1 MGNFGLDIP
10 WTLIE
15 PDDPSGS
22 DMVDVSGVKR
32 KWLDVAYAAQS
43 PSQKLDIYLPEEG
56 DGPFPTYIFI
66 HGGAFIAGDKQDV
79 QFLLAADGINRG
91 YAVASVEYRKGF
103 ESKAPN
109 ALYDVKAAIRFLKA
123 HAADY
128 RLDPARFAVGGDSA
142 GAYYAVFAAATAGIP
157 VFDGPDPV
165 WPEASGE
172 VKAVV
177 AQCGC
182 YDLLR
187 MAPPPEVEAAAPKEF
202 VPGTIPAFDGPAPV
216 FPSASGEVKAVVA
229 QCGCYDLLRMAP
241 PPEVEAAA
249 PKEFVPGTIPA
260 NLMSIFIGANPRLFP
275 DLAAWLNPLT
285 YITKDFP
292 PTLVQVGR
300 EDTVVPCSESV
311 QLAAVIVEKCGRE
324 RVRFDAHDGW
334 NHCALNHIVTADWFM
349 KANLD
354 RVFAFLDEVL

>member
-15 PDDPSGS
+15 PADPSGS

-32 KWLDVAYAAQS
+32 KWLDVPYAAQS
-43 PSQKLDIYLPEEG
+43 PNQVLDIYLPEEG
-56 DGPFPTYIFI
+56 DGPFPAYIFI

-79 QFLLAADGINRG
+79 QFLLAADGIRRG
-91 YAVASVEYRKGF
+91 YAVVSVEYRKGF

-109 ALYDVKAAIRFLKA
+109 GLYDVKAAIRFLRA
-123 HAADY
+123 NAAEY
-128 RLDPARFAVGGDSA
+128 RLDPGRFAVGGDSA

-157 VFDGPDPV
+157 AFDGPDPV
-165 WPEASGE
+165 FPSESGA

-182 YDLLR
+182 YDLLLL
-187 MAPPPEVEAAAPKEF
+187 APPPEEEAKAP
-202 VPGTIPAFDGPAPV
+202 
-216 FPSASGEVKAVVA
+216 
-229 QCGCYDLLRMAP
+229 R
-241 PPEVEAAA
+241 
-249 PKEFVPGTIPA
+249 EFVPGTIPA

-275 DLAAWLNPLT
+275 DFAAWLNPLT
-285 YITKDFP
+285 YITLDFP

-300 EDTVVPCSESV
+300 EDAVVPCTESER
-311 QLAAVIVEKCGRE
+311 LAAVIGERCGE
-324 RVRFDAHDGW
+324 DRVRLECFDGW
-334 NHCALNHIVTADWFM
+334 NHCALNHIVTRDWFM

-354 RVFAFLDEVL
+354 RVFAFLDRVV

>member
-1 MGNFGLDIP
+1 MGSFGLDIP

-15 PDDPSGS
+15 PEDPSGS
-22 DMVDVSGVKR
+22 DMVDVRQVRR

-43 PSQKLDIYLPEEG
+43 PSQVLDIYLPEEG
-56 DGPFPTYIFI
+56 EGPFPTYVFI
-66 HGGAFIAGDKQDV
+66 HGGAFIAGDKRDV
-79 QFLLAADGINRG
+79 QFLLAADGIRRG

-123 HAADY
+123 HAGEY
-128 RLDPARFAVGGDSA
+128 RLDPDRFALGGDSA
-142 GAYYAVFAAATAGIP
+142 GAYYAVFAAATAAIP
-157 VFDGPDPV
+157 AFDGPDPAYPAV
-165 WPEASGE
+165 SGA

-187 MAPPPEVEAAAPKEF
+187 MAPPPEVEASAPKEF
-202 VPGTIPAFDGPAPV
+202 VPGTIPV
-216 FPSASGEVKAVVA
+216 
-229 QCGCYDLLRMAP
+229 
-241 PPEVEAAA
+241 
-249 PKEFVPGTIPA
+249 
-260 NLMSIFIGANPRLFP
+260 NLMSVYLGANPHLFP
-275 DLAAWLNPLT
+275 DIAALLNPLA
-285 YITKDFP
+285 YITGDFP

-311 QLAAVIVEKCGRE
+311 SLASVIGKRCGKD
-324 RVRFDAHDGW
+324 RVRFEAFDGW
-334 NHCALNHIVTADWFM
+334 NHCALNHIVTKEWFM

-354 RVFAFLDEVL
+354 RVFGFLDEKV

>member
-10 WTLIE
+10 WKLIE
-15 PDDPSGS
+15 PEDPSGS
-22 DMVDVSGVKR
+22 DMVDISGVKR

-43 PSQKLDIYLPEEG
+43 PSQVLDIYLPKGGE
-56 DGPFPTYIFI
+56 GPFPTYIFI
-66 HGGAFIAGDKQDV
+66 HGGAFIAGDKQDL
-79 QFLLAADGINRG
+79 QFLLAADGVNRG
-91 YAVASVEYRKGF
+91 YAVVSVEYRKGF

-109 ALYDVKAAIRFLKA
+109 GLYDVKAAIRFLKA
-123 HAADY
+123 HAGEY
-128 RLDPARFAVGGDSA
+128 RLDPERFAIGGDSA
-142 GAYYAVFAAATAGIP
+142 GAYYAVFAAATA
-157 VFDGPDPV
+157 
-165 WPEASGE
+165 A
-172 VKAVV
+172 
-177 AQCGC
+177 
-182 YDLLR
+182 
-187 MAPPPEVEAAAPKEF
+187 
-202 VPGTIPAFDGPAPV
+202 IPAFDGPAPV

-229 QCGCYDLLRMAP
+229 QCGCYDLLRTAP

-249 PKEFVPGTIPA
+249 PKEFIPGTIPA